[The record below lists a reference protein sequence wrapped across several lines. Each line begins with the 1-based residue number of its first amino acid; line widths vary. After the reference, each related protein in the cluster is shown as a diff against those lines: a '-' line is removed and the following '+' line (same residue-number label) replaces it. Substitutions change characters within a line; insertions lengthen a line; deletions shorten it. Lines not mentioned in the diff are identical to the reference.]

1 MHTRHSFRQTML
13 KSALKTFFI
22 VLPFIVALLKLRL
35 GQSSEEIIVEK
46 TVVTH
51 KSTEI
56 DEDFRRKLQSY
67 FEFREARSFPDC
79 SALIEVSIFK
89 YSEYSIRPL

>member
-1 MHTRHSFRQTML
+1 ML
-13 KSALKTFFI
+13 KFVLKTFFI
-22 VLPFIVALLKLRL
+22 VLSFIIALLKLRL
-35 GQSSEEIIVEK
+35 GRISEEIIVDK
-46 TVVTH
+46 TVVTY